1 MISILG
7 DPPQALIERERRF
20 RDSKTGVTIINER
33 GEKCCMIRKELI
45 KERRDLSDTVT
56 EITGDEKER
65 FLDFAASML
74 QWLPEHRK
82 TAKELSQDPF
92 LSHGFK

>member
-1 MISILG
+1 M
-7 DPPQALIERERRF
+7 
-20 RDSKTGVTIINER
+20 NEFW
-33 GEKCCMIRKELI
+33 GGPFFDDDGCVIRKELI

-65 FLDFAASML
+65 FLDFAVSML

-82 TAKELSQDPF
+82 TAKELSQHPF